1 VKLYHEGDG
10 ELNVCRMDEFILLEW
25 IMDGMEKRSEI
36 IRSAFQKYIFTPIK
50 FFFIYPD
57 PLGLE

>member
-36 IRSAFQKYIFTPIK
+36 IRSAFQKYIFTPDKI
-50 FFFIYPD
+50 FLYIP
-57 PLGLE
+57 